1 MAYTTAARIK
11 YMHPGHAAF
20 VDANGS
26 AISVMIEN
34 ISAELNTFL
43 KVDSD
48 ICTVTDATRESR
60 IVEQGLGDVMS
71 RWINY
76 QEMMGT
82 IAPQNRND
90 MIPAHLYQDVFVHI
104 QESLY
109 KDRMEENAKAYNYS
123 LRTGT
128 VTRKWY

>member
-26 AISVMIEN
+26 AIAVMIEN
-34 ISAELNTFL
+34 ISAELNTYL
-43 KVDSD
+43 KVDAD
-48 ICTVTDATRESR
+48 ICANTDATRESR
-60 IVEQGLGDVMS
+60 IVEQGLGDVIS
-71 RWINY
+71 RWCNY

-82 IAPQNRND
+82 IAPQNRNE

-104 QESLY
+104 QESLL
-109 KDRMEENAKAYNYS
+109 KDMREEHPKAYNYN
-123 LRTGT
+123 LRTGRIRRWT
-128 VTRKWY
+128 